1 MNRKQK
7 PIERIEI
14 MDNIN
19 ANENE
24 IKYSDLT
31 GVSSLEVAEEMIK
44 ILDLKKARELKL
56 LHVEEQ
62 TVLAD
67 YFIICSGT
75 SNTHIKSLAGELEFK
90 LSMSGRP
97 PIRMDGYT
105 EGTWIVMD
113 FGDIMVHIFGR
124 DTRDFYKLEKFWAD
138 STEVDIS
145 GLLVE

>member
-1 MNRKQK
+1 M
-7 PIERIEI
+7 

-19 ANENE
+19 VNENE
-24 IKYSDLT
+24 IKYPDLT
-31 GVSSLEVAEEMIK
+31 GSSSLEVAEEIVK

-67 YFIICSGT
+67 YFVICSGT

-90 LSMSGRP
+90 LTMSGRP

>member
-1 MNRKQK
+1 MKGT
-7 PIERIEI
+7 EI
-14 MDNIN
+14 MDNN
-19 ANENE
+19 VNE
-24 IKYSDLT
+24 IKYPDLT
-31 GVSSLEVAEEMIK
+31 GVSSLEAAKEMIK
-44 ILDLKKARELKL
+44 ILDLKKAKELKL

-75 SNTHIKSLAGELEFK
+75 SNTHIKSLAGELEYK
-90 LSMSGRP
+90 LTMSGRP

-138 STEVDIS
+138 STEVDIQD
-145 GLLVE
+145 LLVE